1 MYESQTYEVLLERML
16 DRVSDKLDKREGSII
31 YDALAPA
38 AIELAQMYAELDI
51 QMNLSFADTASGEYL
66 ERRTAEYGI
75 KRQAATYAVRKGLFF
90 KGDGSKVD
98 VAIGIRLAS
107 GDLIYM
113 VSQKLA
119 LGEYTLT
126 CETAGEVGN
135 SPSGTLLPLD
145 YIQGL
150 AVAELGEVLV
160 PGEDIEN
167 DETLRARYIQAI
179 NEQPFGGNISDY
191 KKEINEIEGVGGV
204 KVFPVWQGGGTV
216 KCTIIASDGRAPSS
230 ELLNRVQTIIDPI
243 VNQGTGIG
251 IAPIGHRVTI
261 TGVQEVPITISTRL
275 ILDTGTTVG
284 QVQADLNDIFS
295 AYIKELTTSW
305 KDVEQII
312 IRLSQLDARIVSV
325 RGIADVNN
333 TKINGNASNFTLQ
346 PEQIAIWGGV
356 DKLE

>member
-1 MYESQTYEVLLERML
+1 MYEAQTYEVLLERML
-16 DRVSDKLDKREGSII
+16 DQVSDKLDKREGSII

-38 AIELAQMYAELDI
+38 AIELAQMYTELDI

-75 KRQAATYAVRKGLFF
+75 NRQAATYAIRKGLFY

-107 GDLIYM
+107 GDLIYV
-113 VSQKLA
+113 VSEKLA
-119 LGEYTLT
+119 VGEYALT

-135 SPSGTLLPLD
+135 TATGTLLPLD

-150 AVAELGEVLV
+150 AIAELGEVLV
-160 PGEDIEN
+160 PGENVED
-167 DETLRARYIQAI
+167 DETLRARYVQAI
-179 NEQPFGGNISDY
+179 NEQPFGGNVADY
-191 KKEINEIEGVGGV
+191 KQEINELEGVGGV
-204 KVFPVWQGGGTV
+204 KVFPAWQGGGTV
-216 KCTIIASDGRAPSS
+216 KCTLIASDGRAPSI

-243 VNQGTGIG
+243 VNQGIGIG

-261 TGVQEVPITISTRL
+261 AGVQEVSIYISTRL
-275 ILDTGTTVG
+275 TLDAGTTIG
-284 QVQADLNDIFS
+284 QVQADLNDTLS

-305 KDVEQII
+305 KNVDQIV
-312 IRLSQLDARIVSV
+312 IRLSQLDARIIGV
-325 RGIADVNN
+325 RGIADVND
-333 TKINGNASNFTLQ
+333 TQINGNATNFTLQ

-356 DKLE
+356 DELE